1 MFRRTLLATAMA
13 APAVLAQP
21 AFPSRPIRLVVGFQ
35 PGGTTDIAA
44 RLMAP
49 KMQAALGQPVLVENR
64 TGAGG
69 NIASEYVVRSAPDG
83 HTLLLGTIGGLSINP
98 ALYGNL
104 SFDPQADLAP
114 ITRVAMILNVLAVP
128 AEKPWRSP
136 ADLIAAARRDPL
148 NFGSSG
154 AGGAGHMAGEQLNL
168 MAGLRNVH
176 VPYRGGAPLITDLM
190 TGKIDFAFTPA
201 SGAQPQVEAGRVR
214 VLAVSTIARSPL
226 APEVPTLAESPGLAG
241 FDMSDWSALMAPRGT
256 PEPILQ
262 SLLRAAHAALADAE
276 LVAALGQRGIQAV
289 PNSPAELA
297 AFLRAE
303 TAKWTPVI
311 RASGATA
318 G

>member
-1 MFRRTLLATAMA
+1 MFRRILLATTLA
-13 APAVLAQP
+13 APALAQP
-21 AFPSRPIRLVVGFQ
+21 AFPTRPIRLVVGFP

-49 KMQAALGQPVLVENR
+49 KMQASLGQPVLVENR

-69 NIASEYVVRSAPDG
+69 NIASEFVVRAPADG
-83 HTLLLGTIGGLSINP
+83 HTLLLGTIAGLSINP

-104 SFDPQADLAP
+104 TFDPQTDLAP
-114 ITRVAMILNVLAVP
+114 ITRVATILNVLAVP
-128 AEKPWRSP
+128 ADKPWRNV

-190 TGKIDFAFTPA
+190 TGKLDFAFTPA
-201 SGAQPQVEAGRVR
+201 SGAQPQVEAGRLR
-214 VLAVSTIARSPL
+214 VLAVSTITRSAL
-226 APEVPTLAESPGLAG
+226 SPEIPTVAETLAG

-256 PEPILQ
+256 PEPVLQ
-262 SLLRAAHAALADAE
+262 SLLRAAHAALADGE
-276 LVAALGQRGIQAV
+276 LVAALTQRGIQAV
-289 PNSPAELA
+289 PNSPAELT

-311 RASGATA
+311 RAAGATA